1 MTVGSGFELVNAST
15 VTSQQSPVSS
25 LRSKESQ
32 KSKVKRHQTVQR
44 FNNSTVQQ
52 LTVDDST
59 FQRFNSFKYSIL
71 EIIVYLQQVII
82 ISNMETINV
91 RINVTTPTG
100 KRLLREMEK
109 HPKIA
114 KVDYPLPEGVS
125 EQKTYTIEESYDEC
139 CKILSDH
146 YKVDVRKL

>member
-1 MTVGSGFELVNAST
+1 MSRKLSGLKDLSFGFR
-15 VTSQQSPVSS
+15 VSS
-25 LRSKESQ
+25 FEFRLIQ
-32 KSKVKRHQTVQR
+32 Q